1 MGWTTLVKM
10 KASTKARMRN
20 ILMTLKRMTI
30 WRIIWRRRKKTSK
43 ILVVGT
49 LLDLIQRRRKRM
61 VCKVFFHFLLLS
73 LPW

>member
-10 KASTKARMRN
+10 RAWTKGMMRN
-20 ILMTLKRMTI
+20 ILMTLKRM
-30 WRIIWRRRKKTSK
+30 IIWRRRKKTSK

-49 LLDLIQRRRKRM
+49 LLDLIQRRKKRRITY
-61 VCKVFFHFLLLS
+61 KAFFPFLLCS

>member
-10 KASTKARMRN
+10 RAWTKARTRN
-20 ILMTLKRMTI
+20 ILMTLKRM
-30 WRIIWRRRKKTSK
+30 IIWRRRKKTSK

-49 LLDLIQRRRKRM
+49 LLDLIQRRKKRRITY
-61 VCKVFFHFLLLS
+61 KAFFPFLLRS

>member
-10 KASTKARMRN
+10 RAWMKLKMRN
-20 ILMTLKRMTI
+20 ILMTLKRM
-30 WRIIWRRRKKTSK
+30 IIWRRRKKTSK

-49 LLDLIQRRRKRM
+49 LLDLIQKRKKRRITYKA
-61 VCKVFFHFLLLS
+61 FFPFLLCS